1 MGVDNMNSFNKI
13 DIYAKIG
20 DLKEIDY
27 RNTLAIASLIEL
39 LVEKGVFTRNE
50 FARKAYVLDNMSTDE
65 LKDLRSLTR

>member
-1 MGVDNMNSFNKI
+1 MNSFNKI